1 MYKKTRCTCRVVVL
15 LTKTIAFLP
24 YMTLP
29 SKQQRQQR
37 LQKRLKKK
45 ISHVYKLYR
54 FNFISFN
61 STNNG
66 EFSRIEYWRTVS
78 KFRKRKRNCRFV
90 FTSSTIRENRSF
102 TLCATMRCVQR
113 CVVCNDALCATMTK
127 KCTKLQSCCFA
138 NLNLLF
144 CHSPCRRCRRCLS
157 SLILN
162 VERAGQLEKF
172 VPC

>member
-1 MYKKTRCTCRVVVL
+1 MCND
-15 LTKTIAFLP
+15 A
-24 YMTLP
+24 
-29 SKQQRQQR
+29 
-37 LQKRLKKK
+37 
-45 ISHVYKLYR
+45 
-54 FNFISFN
+54 
-61 STNNG
+61 
-66 EFSRIEYWRTVS
+66 
-78 KFRKRKRNCRFV
+78 
-90 FTSSTIRENRSF
+90 
-102 TLCATMRCVQR
+102 LCATMRCVQR

-127 KCTKLQSCCFA
+127 KCTKMQSCCFA